1 MKTCFFSLFLF
12 FLTSLGVFAQ
22 TINGKVIDTNTA
34 LPIPNVTIQ
43 VSKNIG
49 SFTDENGL
57 FNIQIS
63 NSKKVIFSCLGYQTR
78 TIAIDSLKIL
88 NFIVKL
94 KESENNLEEVVLGNH
109 KISFDSIMQSVRYYL
124 KVNYSDLPKKRTIFM
139 RYTNQPD
146 FKKVDFELDRN
157 TLISRKRRKL
167 ANKDFEAFSSKLKKT
182 KTSFS
187 ADYYGNYY
195 SKIVE
200 ASKRK
205 RFLSSKIDSI
215 QGYRL
220 LNNNEDITLE
230 SVQANAQILFLSQL
244 NKQKTYKLKSG
255 LFKLEDSVSI
265 IKVSKELK
273 ANKDS
278 INLSQFSEKLS
289 DLIQGFRFTNKKN
302 STNFLDN
309 YYYKHQIIDTLSTNS
324 STIYVVS
331 FSPKRSKAK
340 YNGKLYIDADDYAIT
355 KIEYQF
361 AKGKKGTNLNL
372 RLLLGVKFSENFK
385 KGALLFKKGPTGFYQ
400 LTHAKEKEGRYFY
413 LNRSLKFIENSK
425 AREKVK
431 FGFKIEGNFYGTTEM
446 VVIKTELIDNKTF
459 NKKININ
466 KGRVL
471 TKKEY
476 DTTTWKNAKLLQQYQ
491 KQ

>member
-244 NKQKTYKLKSG
+244 NNPDFNLYVFC
-255 LFKLEDSVSI
+255 LFNCER
-265 IKVSKELK
+265 
-273 ANKDS
+273 NK
-278 INLSQFSEKLS
+278 ICAFAPP
-289 DLIQGFRFTNKKN
+289 
-302 STNFLDN
+302 NF
-309 YYYKHQIIDTLSTNS
+309 I
-324 STIYVVS
+324 
-331 FSPKRSKAK
+331 P
-340 YNGKLYIDADDYAIT
+340 
-355 KIEYQF
+355 
-361 AKGKKGTNLNL
+361 
-372 RLLLGVKFSENFK
+372 
-385 KGALLFKKGPTGFYQ
+385 
-400 LTHAKEKEGRYFY
+400 
-413 LNRSLKFIENSK
+413 
-425 AREKVK
+425 
-431 FGFKIEGNFYGTTEM
+431 
-446 VVIKTELIDNKTF
+446 
-459 NKKININ
+459 
-466 KGRVL
+466 VL
-471 TKKEY
+471 
-476 DTTTWKNAKLLQQYQ
+476 
-491 KQ
+491 